1 VFNIF
6 LIKRS
11 NLGHNSYRIQTKF
24 NNVGC
29 ETCRYFR
36 DKRRE
41 NLRGK
46 DDKLQT
52 SRMRLLEAYMR
63 YSDRFKTR
71 KSFTTTAFHHCF
83 TAYHV
88 KDQDGLQVSGTH
100 HLLVYTRVNL
110 SHTNITTRKKNGKD
124 LLVDRQGTG
133 PQIIAKKIGL
143 NIIWSKYHNIKFV
156 NKSLER
162 W

>member
-1 VFNIF
+1 MVGQCSMFF

-24 NNVGC
+24 NNVGH

-36 DKRRE
+36 DKKRE

-52 SRMRLLEAYMR
+52 SRLRLLETYMR
-63 YSDRFKTR
+63 YSDWSKTR
-71 KSFTTTAFHHCF
+71 KSFTATAFHHCF

-88 KDQDGLQVSGTH
+88 TDQDGLKSVGHIS
-100 HLLVYTRVNL
+100 
-110 SHTNITTRKKNGKD
+110 
-124 LLVDRQGTG
+124 
-133 PQIIAKKIGL
+133 
-143 NIIWSKYHNIKFV
+143 FV
-156 NKSLER
+156 L
-162 W
+162 